1 MVRGYKEYSSANE
14 EVVAHDVEQGLSIDD
29 NDLECLR
36 ITCEF
41 RIEHKRLE
49 EALLLSDKL
58 LRLNP
63 SDPRLLAQRGEILTW
78 LGQAEEGIDWVERA
92 MQLDPHEAHIWAH
105 LLGRALF
112 GAGRYQEAIRAF
124 RRVPKLRYAH
134 HAYIAACRAQLGDA
148 AGAEVERLNV
158 LRLKP
163 DFRASEF
170 CRTLFFADP
179 RDCAQVSEALQKA
192 GLAE

>member
-1 MVRGYKEYSSANE
+1 
-14 EVVAHDVEQGLSIDD
+14 
-29 NDLECLR
+29 
-36 ITCEF
+36 
-41 RIEHKRLE
+41 
-49 EALLLSDKL
+49 
-58 LRLNP
+58 
-63 SDPRLLAQRGEILTW
+63 
-78 LGQAEEGIDWVERA
+78 